1 MIPFGIY
8 FHWPF
13 CKSKC
18 PYCDF
23 VSTAAKNVDFQAWK
37 DAYLSVLERY
47 AARTGEKTVS
57 SVFFGGGTPSL
68 MPPELI
74 AELVSAVRRLWK
86 TDEDAEISMEAN
98 PAGTLDAEKLNAF
111 RKAGV
116 TRLSLGI
123 QSLNDADLRFLG
135 RLHDSKTAVDAFKT
149 AQNIF
154 PEVSADFI
162 YALPHQTFADWKS
175 ELERILSLNADHLS
189 LYQLTLE
196 EGTFFY
202 KKGLEMPEESLCADM
217 FELTDRMTYQAGLER
232 YEVSNHARKGRK
244 CRHNLLYWQG
254 GEWLG
259 IGPAAHGRF
268 TENGNHIATAGGRK
282 PFEWLKTRETAEETL
297 TVKERAEELILMGM
311 RTSAGVLRD
320 RFKQITGA
328 DVEQFIYAD
337 TLEDYQSDGLMISDK
352 KGLRATAKG
361 LLIVNALCASLIR

>member
-1 MIPFGIY
+1 MLPFGIY

-13 CKSKC
+13 CRSKC

-23 VSTAAKNVDFQAWK
+23 VSITAKNIDILAWT

-47 AARTGEKTVS
+47 AARTADKTVS

-68 MPPELI
+68 MP
-74 AELVSAVRRLWK
+74 AETVAGLLSAVRRLWK
-86 TDEDAEISMEAN
+86 TDEDAEVSLEAN
-98 PAGTLDAEKLNAF
+98 PGTLNAEKMNAF

-116 TRLSLGI
+116 NRLSLGI

-135 RLHDSKTAVDAFKT
+135 RLHDSETALNALQT
-149 AQNIF
+149 ARNVF

-162 YALPHQTFADWKS
+162 YALPHQTFKDWEN
-175 ELERILSLNADHLS
+175 ELRRILDLKLNHLS

-202 KKGLEMPEESLCADM
+202 KKGIEPPEENLCADM
-217 FELTDRMTYQAGLER
+217 FELTDRMTYAAGIPR
-232 YEVSNHARKGRK
+232 YEVSNHARSGHE

-268 TENGNHIATAGGRK
+268 FENGKYLATAGGKDPAR
-282 PFEWLKTRETAEETL
+282 WMKTRETAEKVLST
-297 TVKERAEELILMGM
+297 KEIAEELILTGL
-311 RTSAGVLRD
+311 RTEKGVLRE
-320 RFKQITGA
+320 RFKEIVGA
-328 DVEQFIYAD
+328 DIEEFLYAD
-337 TLEDYQSDGLMISDK
+337 TLEDYCSDGLMISDK
-352 KGLRATAKG
+352 KGLRATARG
-361 LLIVNALCASLIR
+361 LLILNSLCSSLVK